1 MKRVWKYNAFFLVVF
16 LLLTDVSF
24 AQDNKPIKRWV
35 TGTVMATDT
44 RAIPNT
50 IVVNTK
56 DWKGRDLTVGAQ
68 VLQDTEITVNGKP
81 ATLQG
86 VKAGDTVSLVYLRET
101 TRLVAKKIE
110 VKR

>member
-16 LLLTDVSF
+16 LLLTDVSS

-35 TGTVMATDT
+35 TGTVVATDT
-44 RAIPNT
+44 KAIPNT

-68 VLQDTEITVNGKP
+68 VLNDTEITVNGKS
-81 ATLQG
+81 AALQS
-86 VKAGDTVSLVYLRET
+86 VKAGDKVSMVYLRET
-101 TRLVAKKIE
+101 TRVVAKKIE

>member
-1 MKRVWKYNAFFLVVF
+1 
-16 LLLTDVSF
+16 
-24 AQDNKPIKRWV
+24 
-35 TGTVMATDT
+35 
-44 RAIPNT
+44 
-50 IVVNTK
+50 
-56 DWKGRDLTVGAQ
+56 

-81 ATLQG
+81 SALQG

>member
-1 MKRVWKYNAFFLVVF
+1 MWRYNAIFLVVF
-16 LLLTDVSF
+16 LFLTGVSF
-24 AQDNKPIKRWV
+24 AQDNKAIKRWV
-35 TGTVMATDT
+35 IGTVIATDT

-81 ATLQG
+81 ATLQS

-110 VKR
+110 VRR

>member
-1 MKRVWKYNAFFLVVF
+1 MQPTPSRRRRRLKRVWKYNAIFLVVF
-16 LLLTDVSF
+16 LFLTGVSF

-35 TGTVMATDT
+35 TGTVIATDT

-68 VLQDTEITVNGKP
+68 VLQDAEITVNGAP

-86 VKAGDTVSLVYLRET
+86 VKAGDT
-101 TRLVAKKIE
+101 
-110 VKR
+110 

>member
-1 MKRVWKYNAFFLVVF
+1 LKRVWKYNAFFLIVF
-16 LLLTDVSF
+16 LFLTDVSF

-81 ATLQG
+81 ATLQS

>member
-16 LLLTDVSF
+16 LFFTGVSF
-24 AQDNKPIKRWV
+24 AQDNKAIKRWV
-35 TGTVMATDT
+35 TGTVIATDT

-68 VLQDTEITVNGKP
+68 VLNDTEITVNGKS
-81 ATLQG
+81 AALQS
-86 VKAGDTVSLVYLRET
+86 VKAGDKVSMVYLRET
-101 TRLVAKKIE
+101 TRVVAKKIE